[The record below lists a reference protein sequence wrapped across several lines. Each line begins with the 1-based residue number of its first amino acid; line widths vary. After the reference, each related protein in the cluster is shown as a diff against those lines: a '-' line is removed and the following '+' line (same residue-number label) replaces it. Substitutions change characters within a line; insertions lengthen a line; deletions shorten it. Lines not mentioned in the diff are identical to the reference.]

1 MAQSIPAV
9 DPSTATG
16 KLKELFDG
24 IATRSGRVANIQKTM
39 GNSPA
44 ALQGYVAF
52 NEALKEGQLSP
63 QFREQI
69 ALAIG
74 EANCCDYCISAHTAI
89 GKMVGLDEND
99 VAAARRSRA
108 DDDKTEVA
116 LAFVHKMVVAR
127 GQVSDD
133 ELQKLRAAGYTDGEI
148 IEIIAHIALNTF
160 TNYFNRIAKT
170 TVDFPKVAPAAGV

>member
-1 MAQSIPAV
+1 MVQNIAAV

-24 IATRSGRVANIQKTM
+24 IAAKSGRVVNIQKTM

-44 ALQGYVAF
+44 ALKGYVAL
-52 NEALKEGQLSP
+52 NDALKEGELSP
-63 QFREQI
+63 QLREQI

-74 EANCCDYCISAHTAI
+74 EANGCDYCISAHTAI

-99 VAAARRSRA
+99 LAAARRSKA
-108 DDDKTEVA
+108 DDDKTEAA

-133 ELQKLRAAGYTDGEI
+133 ELQKLRAAGYTDGEVV
-148 IEIIAHIALNTF
+148 ELIAHIALNTF
-160 TNYFNRIAKT
+160 TNYFNLIAKT
-170 TVDFPKVAPAAGV
+170 TVDFPKTTPTGGA